1 MFQDP
6 VDEDEKARQDR
17 TRIILE
23 HELRAAIRII
33 GYFVAQAGGEV
44 KIPHRV
50 LGTDY
55 RLHVYSAATSN
66 LIQITSRIHHAPP
79 R

>member
-1 MFQDP
+1 MLKDP
-6 VDEDEKARQDR
+6 VSEHPDQS
-17 TRIILE
+17 RIILE

-44 KIPHRV
+44 SIPHRV

-55 RLHVYSAATSN
+55 RLKVYSAAASN
-66 LIQITSRIHHAPP
+66 LIQITSRIGHDDHPQ